1 MIPAILFLQTLQCL
15 AWALPQKSCAIFE
28 KIKSNIFLYEAHRF
42 QSVRVGAHMGPYG
55 PDFVLKI
62 LILMKN
68 HKIVNKNIK
77 GVKSEKIKVKTWFC
91 DKDLSS
97 LDSIN

>member
-1 MIPAILFLQTLQCL
+1 MEL
-15 AWALPQKSCAIFE
+15 
-28 KIKSNIFLYEAHRF
+28 
-42 QSVRVGAHMGPYG
+42 RVGPDMTEVKSYLYPHNYYINSDWAHMGANLP
-55 PDFVLKI
+55 KES

-68 HKIVNKNIK
+68 HKIINKNIK
-77 GVKSEKIKVKTWFC
+77 VVKLEILKVKTWFC

>member
-1 MIPAILFLQTLQCL
+1 MHFHVGNGPIKILKGTILFK
-15 AWALPQKSCAIFE
+15 KS
-28 KIKSNIFLYEAHRF
+28 L
-42 QSVRVGAHMGPYG
+42 V
-55 PDFVLKI
+55 
-62 LILMKN
+62 LMKN

>member
-1 MIPAILFLQTLQCL
+1 MGPSRG
-15 AWALPQKSCAIFE
+15 WGP
-28 KIKSNIFLYEAHRF
+28 
-42 QSVRVGAHMGPYG
+42 VRVGALMGPKG
-55 PDFVLKI
+55 TILLKKT
-62 LILMKN
+62 LILLRN
-68 HKIVNKNIK
+68 HEIANKNIK

>member
-1 MIPAILFLQTLQCL
+1 MM
-15 AWALPQKSCAIFE
+15 E
-28 KIKSNIFLYEAHRF
+28 
-42 QSVRVGAHMGPYG
+42 
-55 PDFVLKI
+55 
-62 LILMKN
+62 N

-77 GVKSEKIKVKTWFC
+77 DVKSEKIKVKTWFC